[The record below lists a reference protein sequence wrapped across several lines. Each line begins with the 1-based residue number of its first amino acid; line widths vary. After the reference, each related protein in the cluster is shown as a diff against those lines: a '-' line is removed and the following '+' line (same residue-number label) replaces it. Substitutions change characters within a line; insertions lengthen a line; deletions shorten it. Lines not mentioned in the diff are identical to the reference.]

1 MAPGDCRKL
10 RQGYTI
16 FMPHEMDG
24 LGTLPN
30 AAFLPVTPV
39 KSLLTLP
46 SAALLPV
53 TAVKTLSILPGV
65 AFLPQLQ

>member
-1 MAPGDCRKL
+1 MEPGDCRKL

-16 FMPHEMDG
+16 YMPHEMDS
-24 LGTLPN
+24 LGTLPS
-30 AAFLPVTPV
+30 AAFLPVTSV
-39 KSLLTLP
+39 KSLLALP

-65 AFLPQLQ
+65 AIPP